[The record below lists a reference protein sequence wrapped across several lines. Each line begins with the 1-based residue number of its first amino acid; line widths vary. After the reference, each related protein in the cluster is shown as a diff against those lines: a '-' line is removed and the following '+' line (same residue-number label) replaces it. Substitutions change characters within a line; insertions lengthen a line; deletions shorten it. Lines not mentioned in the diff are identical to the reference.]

1 MLWVSQIWMQKHP
14 ILPPVQKITE
24 RLTVCK
30 EIPINGTTAHP
41 IVSESNK
48 EFLQKLVH
56 ASCHTQPSFPAVN
69 NTNMAVTGHTY
80 LLEHFMVAASKTS
93 SKARICGWK
102 DTLKYRWKNLPI
114 MHSFHTLSFSLSWH
128 STCKVSTDCLLH
140 STHQLLCT
148 ITGSVRSEKLLPFP
162 KPEFAASRMFF
173 MLRKIW
179 LACATVSPATNLFV
193 LGSIPI
199 TPDKYT
205 VLSITTAW
213 LQ

>member
-1 MLWVSQIWMQKHP
+1 MHHAIHSHHFLLWITPTWQSQDTHIYCNILWWLLAKHHQNVSDKDMWMERHTD
-14 ILPPVQKITE
+14 VQRE
-24 RLTVCK
+24 
-30 EIPINGTTAHP
+30 
-41 IVSESNK
+41 
-48 EFLQKLVH
+48 
-56 ASCHTQPSFPAVN
+56 
-69 NTNMAVTGHTY
+69 
-80 LLEHFMVAASKTS
+80 KTS
-93 SKARICGWK
+93 PSCIHF
-102 DTLKYRWKNLPI
+102 I
-114 MHSFHTLSFSLSWH
+114 QFSFSLSWQ

-140 STHQLLCT
+140 STHQLLHA
-148 ITGSVRSEKLLPFP
+148 ITSSVRSQRILPFP

-173 MLRKIW
+173 MLRKTC